1 MDIQKILITNM
12 RKWRKQAGISQGK
25 LAELCGTAP
34 CYIRQIETGRKCPSL
49 KYIGKIAAAL
59 HVTPHQLFYYDAQ
72 MEEGIMA
79 DERIL
84 QTKTEEKSLIA
95 RVSEEIHASF
105 DKLS

>member
-1 MDIQKILITNM
+1 MDIQKILVTNI
-12 RKWRKQAGISQGK
+12 RKWRKKAGISQGK
-25 LAELCGTAP
+25 LAELCGTAS

-59 HVTPHQLFYYDAQ
+59 HVAPHQLLYDDAPL
-72 MEEGIMA
+72 EEGIMA

-84 QTKTEEKSLIA
+84 LRKAEEKSLIA

>member
-1 MDIQKILITNM
+1 MDIQKILVTNI
-12 RKWRKQAGISQGK
+12 RKWRKQEGISQGK
-25 LAELCGTAP
+25 LAELCGTAS

-49 KYIGKIAAAL
+49 NYIGKIATAL
-59 HVTPHQLFYYDAQ
+59 NVAPHQLFYYDAQ
-72 MEEGIMA
+72 LEEGIMA

-84 QTKTEEKSLIA
+84 QKKAEEKSLIA